1 MIHCCSSRTTAK
13 ITSILT
19 GLFLLTVALLCLW
32 WTAGDWWVATP
43 RLSRWYL
50 ATFVMTCFCVLLG
63 WTWSRSRTS
72 SKKLPLRQPPTD
84 VLFDRAHDTHVLVI
98 YASETG
104 FAESL
109 AQQTCAR
116 LQGLGCQIRLAPIDD
131 VTCEQLVAA
140 KQALFIASTAGQ
152 GDPPDHAIEFSES
165 VMQRSVSLDS
175 LQFGV
180 LALGDRSY
188 DEFCAFGH
196 QLANWLR
203 VCGGN
208 ALFDVIEVDDGDAVA
223 LQRWDCCIESILQSN
238 LLKE

>member
-1 MIHCCSSRTTAK
+1 MIQCCSSRTTARVA
-13 ITSILT
+13 SLLT
-19 GLFLLTVALLCLW
+19 GLLLLTAALLCLG
-32 WTAGDWWVATP
+32 WTAGDWWIATP
-43 RLSRWYL
+43 RPSRWYL
-50 ATFVMTCFCVLLG
+50 AAFVMTCFSALLG
-63 WTWSRSRTS
+63 WTWYRSSTGAKKRSLSR
-72 SKKLPLRQPPTD
+72 QPTD
-84 VLFDRAHDTHVLVI
+84 VFFDRGHDSHVLVI

-131 VTCEQLVAA
+131 VTCDQLVAA

-152 GDPPDHAIEFSES
+152 GDPPDHAIEFSAS
-165 VMQRSVSLDS
+165 VMQQSVRLDS

-203 VCGGN
+203 ICGGN

-223 LQRWDCCIESILQSN
+223 LQHWEICIESILQKN
-238 LLKE
+238 LPNV